1 MLVEPKGLNTHKS
14 HVFRLGQLTTFKKIN
29 SKWFAEWLNPMG
41 LDLEINNLVNDN
53 VSAEIVELLQ
63 E

>member
-1 MLVEPKGLNTHKS
+1 M
-14 HVFRLGQLTTFKKIN
+14 TTFKKIN

-41 LDLEINNLVNDN
+41 LELEINDLVNDN
-53 VSAEIVELLQ
+53 ISDKIIELLQ